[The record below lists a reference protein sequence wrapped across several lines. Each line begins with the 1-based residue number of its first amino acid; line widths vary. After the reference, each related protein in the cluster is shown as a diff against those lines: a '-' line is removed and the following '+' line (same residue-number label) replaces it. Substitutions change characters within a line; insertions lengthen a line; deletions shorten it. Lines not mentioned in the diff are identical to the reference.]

1 MTLINIEVIISMEMT
16 EARYNR
22 VTEARMEGR
31 SWAEIAK
38 ELNISVS
45 TLRRLRMRCEFAD
58 PCPPP
63 QVLTRSARSSDA
75 GKPDDSVVW
84 ETLDDMLVL
93 GFSYVDVSKNLGEFV

>member
-22 VTEARMEGR
+22 VTEARMKGR
-31 SWAEIAK
+31 SWTEIAK

-45 TLRRLRMRCEFAD
+45 TLRRLRMRCEFVD

-63 QVLTRSARSSDA
+63 QVLTRSERLHDV
-75 GKPDDSVVW
+75 GKPDDAVI
-84 ETLDDMLVL
+84 
-93 GFSYVDVSKNLGEFV
+93 FFF